1 MKKLRALILPPCTP
15 WFKNISMLTGTHPL
29 TEPEMAA
36 AMTAIMDGKVS
47 DADIAAFLTAL
58 AKRDPSADEITG
70 AARVLR
76 QKAQTIKAPAG
87 AVDCCGTGGDGMNTF
102 NISTAVALVAAACGV
117 PVAKHGNR
125 ASSSKSGAA
134 DVLEA
139 LGVNPALPPARAE
152 EALRRFNF
160 AFLMA
165 PQHHHAMKHVAAVRK
180 SLGFRTIFNLLG
192 PLANPAGTKFQL
204 IGVYDRKFLLPVA
217 EALRRLGTER
227 AWVVHGHDGL
237 DEITVTGPTHV
248 AALENGAETEKTLFP
263 EDFDLPVSKPE
274 DLKGG
279 DAARNAAALRQL
291 LDGKS
296 SAYRD
301 IVLANTAAVLVIHGK
316 VPGLKTGAK
325 TAADAI
331 DGGRALRV
339 LEDYRTFTLQE
350 AAA

>member
-1 MKKLRALILPPCTP
+1 MRDALKKIVGNAAV
-15 WFKNISMLTGTHPL
+15 S
-29 TEPEMAA
+29 EDEMAA

-47 DADIAAFLTAL
+47 DTDIAAFLTAL
-58 AKRDPSADEITG
+58 AKRDPTADEITG
-70 AARVLR
+70 AARILR
-76 QKAQTIKAPAG
+76 QKAQTIKAPAD
-87 AVDCCGTGGDGMNTF
+87 AVDCCGTGGDGMNTY

-139 LGVNPALPPARAE
+139 LGINAALPPARAE

-160 AFLMA
+160 VFLMA

-204 IGVYDRKFLLPVA
+204 IGVYDRKFLLPMA
-217 EALRRLGTER
+217 EALRRMGTER

-237 DEITVTGPTHV
+237 DEITVTGPTHIAV
-248 AALENGAETEKTLFP
+248 LENGAAMEKTLFP
-263 EDFDLPVSKPE
+263 DDFGLPVCKPE

-279 DAARNAAALRQL
+279 DAAHNAGALRQL
-291 LDGKS
+291 LDGKP

-301 IVLANTAAVLVIHGK
+301 IVLANAAAVLVIHGK
-316 VPGLKTGAK
+316 VPGLKTGVK

-331 DGGRALRV
+331 DSGRALRV